1 MNIPLMYLV
10 AIILTSFTCEYL
22 SSFMYLVKKFNVIST
37 KKNSSIS
44 VSPVIQPTSSLGS
57 APLAKVLFSGNPKA
71 AK

>member
-1 MNIPLMYLV
+1 
-10 AIILTSFTCEYL
+10 
-22 SSFMYLVKKFNVIST
+22 MYLVKKFNVIST